1 MSASPAGTQSWVI
14 VNDATMGHFL
24 QLASKAS
31 CWIGELLAVTK
42 SESSSGQKGAIHV
55 AFLFFERSCR
65 VEPNEGR
72 LLVIIECSS
81 VTHPSKV
88 PTQNTWATSYSSL
101 QKPAAGLGSS

>member
-14 VNDATMGHFL
+14 VNDA
-24 QLASKAS
+24 
-31 CWIGELLAVTK
+31 IGELLAVTK